1 MLRASLAPNWYRG
14 GMTELP
20 DGLEPAEVPPPVDS
34 ALGIVARRAGGEW
47 ELLFGM
53 RSRRSRFMPG
63 NLAFP
68 GGKIDPADAPDSA
81 GALERCASREL
92 LEETG
97 LTIPPAAWLDAG
109 ERTTPPFFAVRF
121 RTLFFVAE
129 VPADTRPPSPAEIES
144 LSFASAPRVLA
155 DWEAGAALVP
165 PPILPILRALID
177 GRPATAEAIAR
188 IVAEVNGAEQPIP
201 RIEFV
206 PGIWALPLR
215 TRTLPPA
222 ACTNVWMPGG
232 ERFVVVDPGSGEP
245 DEIERLLAVVRK
257 REATGAGVEAV
268 VLTHHHRDHVS
279 GAGAVARALGVPV
292 RAHAATLSRI
302 PPLPPGVRGQALADG
317 ETIDLA
323 GALLEA
329 VATPGHAPGHLAFLV
344 SPQRALIAGDL
355 VSGLSTILIGL
366 AEGDMDQYLA
376 SLARAASLEPAIV
389 LPAHG
394 PPLPAAAIAS
404 TIRHRQEREQR
415 IVAALGS
422 GATRD
427 LASIAEAA
435 YADTPSA
442 APFLREMQTRS
453 HLERL
458 ARTGRVRQHDP
469 SGTSWS
475 A

>member
-1 MLRASLAPNWYRG
+1 
-14 GMTELP
+14 
-20 DGLEPAEVPPPVDS
+20 
-34 ALGIVARRAGGEW
+34 
-47 ELLFGM
+47 
-53 RSRRSRFMPG
+53 
-63 NLAFP
+63 
-68 GGKIDPADAPDSA
+68 
-81 GALERCASREL
+81 
-92 LEETG
+92 
-97 LTIPPAAWLDAG
+97 
-109 ERTTPPFFAVRF
+109 
-121 RTLFFVAE
+121 
-129 VPADTRPPSPAEIES
+129 
-144 LSFASAPRVLA
+144 
-155 DWEAGAALVP
+155 
-165 PPILPILRALID
+165 
-177 GRPATAEAIAR
+177 
-188 IVAEVNGAEQPIP
+188 
-201 RIEFV
+201 
-206 PGIWALPLR
+206 
-215 TRTLPPA
+215 
-222 ACTNVWMPGG
+222 MPGG